1 MNIHSNA
8 RTCPNSRATIV
19 AHVRAKAW
27 SEDQAFLMGISTR
40 TGYKWWRRHR
50 DEGVKGLLDRN
61 SRPHHIPNI
70 TEEARA
76 ELVVRLR
83 RSRLTALEIARKLRM
98 PRSTVSAVLKRAGV
112 SRLRDLDP
120 PEPVRRYEHT
130 APGELVHLDIKKLG
144 RIRRVGHRITGD
156 RRDTSRGAG
165 WEYVHVAID
174 DFSRL
179 AYAEVLA
186 NEQGETTAGFLKR
199 ALIFFRRHHIK
210 VKRILT
216 DNGSAY
222 RSHVFLELCQARSIT
237 PKRTRA
243 YRPCTNGK
251 AERFIQTLLREWA
264 YKRPYPSSR
273 RRTAMLPRWLDRYNH
288 HRPHG
293 SLGGQSPITRVVA
306 QQ

>member
-19 AHVRAKAW
+19 AHLKARAW
-27 SEDQAFLMGISTR
+27 SEEQAFSMGISTR

-50 DEGVKGLLDRN
+50 EEGSQGLLDRS
-61 SRPHHIPNI
+61 SRPHRIPNL
-70 TEEARA
+70 TEAARA

-83 RSRLTALEIARKLRM
+83 ESRLTALEIATKLRM
-98 PRSTVSAVLKRAGV
+98 PRSTVAAVLKRAGL

-120 PEPVRRYEHT
+120 PEPIRRYEHT
-130 APGELVHLDIKKLG
+130 APGDLIHLDIKKLG
-144 RIRRVGHRITGD
+144 RFRRVGHRITGN
-156 RRDTSRGAG
+156 RRQDSPGAG

-186 NEQGETTAGFLKR
+186 NEQGQTTAGFLRR

-210 VKRILT
+210 VKRVLT

-222 RSHVFLELCQARSIT
+222 RAHVFLELCQAQFIT
-237 PKRTRA
+237 PKRTRP

-264 YKRPYPSSR
+264 YKRPYRSSR
-273 RRTAMLPRWLDRYNH
+273 ARMAVLPRWIDRYNH
-288 HRPHG
+288 RRPHG
-293 SLGGQSPITRVVA
+293 SLGGQSPITRVVS